1 MSKEKFYIIDGSSYI
16 YRAYFAIRELSS
28 SAGLPTNAVY
38 GFTQMLLKIIKD
50 KKPDYLAI
58 AFDSKGPTFRHTA
71 YQDYKV
77 HRPEMPD
84 PLALQIPYIHRMVEA
99 FRIPVILGEGFEADD
114 LIGTLAKK
122 GEAMGLRVVVV
133 TGDKDMFQLVS
144 PGTSVYDTMKEKTYT
159 EKEIREKFGVEPA
172 QVVEIMGLMG
182 DSVDNIPGVKGIG
195 EKTAIQ
201 LIQEFGT
208 IENLLTHLDQ
218 VPKPKLRENLKTDAE
233 TARLSRSLALIQ
245 TDCPVEFEPERFRM
259 QEPDFDKLIPLCN
272 ELEFS
277 NVLKGMTLPA
287 PKLAEGYHILLPSEV
302 KEAAAALQKKG
313 RAAIDLLATSD
324 EPMRAEWAGIAFC
337 AEKGKAFYLPLED
350 RKALPPEVK
359 EVLESESVAKIGHDL
374 KGAEIVLARRGIRL
388 RGATFDAM
396 IASYL
401 LNPGRRD
408 HSLETVAF
416 EYLKERLV
424 TASEAAGGA
433 KLEKVHPLHE
443 AGAERIAP
451 YLCQRA
457 DAIHQLADLLP
468 PLLEKQGLTPL
479 FNEMEMPLVP
489 VLAEI
494 ERNGV
499 KIDPDFLSEMSK
511 EFDAKLAELTERI
524 YRLAGG
530 PFNIN
535 SPKQLC
541 EVLFEKLKLPP
552 IRKTK
557 TGYSTD
563 EEVLTQLAVR
573 HELPAEILNNRQLV
587 KLKSTYIDA
596 LPKLIHPETGRVH
609 TQLNQT
615 VAATGRLSSKE
626 PNLQNIPIK
635 GELGRRIR
643 QAFIAEPG
651 HLLLS
656 ADYNQIE
663 LRILAH
669 MSDDPSLIESFRT
682 GEDVHTRTA
691 VQLFNLEKEAITPE
705 MRRIAKTVNFGV
717 IYGISPFGL
726 ASNLGVSH
734 FEAKRYIDRYF
745 EHYHG
750 IQRFINEMLE
760 AATRQGYVT
769 TLFGR
774 RRQIAELAS
783 RNSQTRSLGERLA
796 VNTPI
801 QGTAADIIK
810 KAMIDI
816 ARWMKEAEVKS
827 RMILQVHD
835 ELIFEAPENEMPLM
849 KERVA
854 ALMEGV
860 IQLKAPLKV
869 DVGVAK
875 NWAEA
880 H

>member
-99 FRIPVILGEGFEADD
+99 FRIPVILGDGFEADD

-218 VPKPKLRENLKTDAE
+218 VPKPKLRENLKTEAE

-350 RKALPPEVK
+350 RKALPPEIK

-433 KLEKVHPLHE
+433 KLEK
-443 AGAERIAP
+443 
-451 YLCQRA
+451 
-457 DAIHQLADLLP
+457 
-468 PLLEKQGLTPL
+468 
-479 FNEMEMPLVP
+479 
-489 VLAEI
+489 
-494 ERNGV
+494 
-499 KIDPDFLSEMSK
+499 
-511 EFDAKLAELTERI
+511 
-524 YRLAGG
+524 
-530 PFNIN
+530 
-535 SPKQLC
+535 
-541 EVLFEKLKLPP
+541 
-552 IRKTK
+552 
-557 TGYSTD
+557 
-563 EEVLTQLAVR
+563 
-573 HELPAEILNNRQLV
+573 
-587 KLKSTYIDA
+587 
-596 LPKLIHPETGRVH
+596 
-609 TQLNQT
+609 
-615 VAATGRLSSKE
+615 
-626 PNLQNIPIK
+626 
-635 GELGRRIR
+635 
-643 QAFIAEPG
+643 
-651 HLLLS
+651 
-656 ADYNQIE
+656 
-663 LRILAH
+663 
-669 MSDDPSLIESFRT
+669 
-682 GEDVHTRTA
+682 
-691 VQLFNLEKEAITPE
+691 
-705 MRRIAKTVNFGV
+705 
-717 IYGISPFGL
+717 
-726 ASNLGVSH
+726 
-734 FEAKRYIDRYF
+734 
-745 EHYHG
+745 
-750 IQRFINEMLE
+750 
-760 AATRQGYVT
+760 
-769 TLFGR
+769 
-774 RRQIAELAS
+774 
-783 RNSQTRSLGERLA
+783 
-796 VNTPI
+796 
-801 QGTAADIIK
+801 
-810 KAMIDI
+810 
-816 ARWMKEAEVKS
+816 
-827 RMILQVHD
+827 
-835 ELIFEAPENEMPLM
+835 
-849 KERVA
+849 
-854 ALMEGV
+854 
-860 IQLKAPLKV
+860 
-869 DVGVAK
+869 
-875 NWAEA
+875 
-880 H
+880 